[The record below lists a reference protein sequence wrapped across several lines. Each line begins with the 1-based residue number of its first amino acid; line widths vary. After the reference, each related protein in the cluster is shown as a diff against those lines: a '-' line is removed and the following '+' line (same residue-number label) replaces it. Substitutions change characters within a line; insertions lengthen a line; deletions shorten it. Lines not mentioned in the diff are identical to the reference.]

1 MYPFFGFN
9 RTRMYEESTLVP
21 QKQKKVL
28 KQVQAGTFHSCQTD
42 RIVHDVIVAMMSFT
56 ALYRV

>member
-1 MYPFFGFN
+1 MCMLLCVHVHCCRHPKMYPFFGFN

-28 KQVQAGTFHSCQTD
+28 KQVQAGT
-42 RIVHDVIVAMMSFT
+42 
-56 ALYRV
+56 